1 MYSPG
6 VQDLTIY
13 QGTSWSLNVKW
24 RINEFDVDMSGWSA
38 RMQIRTDAASAEVV
52 IELSTE
58 NGRISLTELPGWA
71 VLRLKPEDTRIASTR
86 YAYDL
91 VVDDGM
97 STFPLLRGR
106 VSVKGGVTDDG
117 ER

>member
-1 MYSPG
+1 VFQPG

-24 RINEFDVDMSGWSA
+24 RINEFDVDMTGWTA
-38 RMQIRTDAASAEVV
+38 RMQIRTDAASADVV
-52 IELSTE
+52 IELNTE

-71 VLRLKPEDTRIASTR
+71 VLRLNQKDTNLPSTR

-91 VVDDGM
+91 VVDDGQ
-97 STFPLLRGR
+97 STFPLIRGR
-106 VSVKGGVTDDG
+106 VAVKGGVTEDG
-117 ER
+117 QR